1 MRWLDEAALAT
12 CLRAL
17 NAMDLPNG
25 PEVEWAPQPQ
35 GSQQTE
41 EMLLLHEILVSYPHN
56 SEVSF
61 REDDECRIQLFDS
74 MDDNA
79 VQTHEIMVRLVN
91 NTTVNV
97 FQATFHPR
105 PRERLNKEMRM
116 DDFLFYVRWFWP
128 IDDNGDI
135 LRNDEYARLKWVR
148 DWCADDGRLV
158 FYTSVNRR
166 QTLPASTVHFCIRS
180 KCNGWVDHF
189 WMMLPTAIDDMR
201 ILQVDRGNDNAFV
214 RAIATRSDML
224 DCLLKAA
231 NYSCSPQPRGAGF
244 AEEERKNL
252 PARGA
257 VVP

>member
-1 MRWLDEAALAT
+1 MLGQAALAT

-17 NAMDLPNG
+17 NAMDLPGG
-25 PEVEWAPQPQ
+25 PAPAWASEPPE
-35 GSQQTE
+35 GLPRTE
-41 EMLLLHEILVSYPHN
+41 EMFLIQEMIANYPRKSEIAFRGEDECRVQVFNVGTPVPAHEIL
-56 SEVSF
+56 
-61 REDDECRIQLFDS
+61 L
-74 MDDNA
+74 
-79 VQTHEIMVRLVN
+79 RLVN
-91 NTTVNV
+91 KTTVNV
-97 FQATFHPR
+97 FRISFSYGPR
-105 PRERLNKEMRM
+105 TVMNKDMNL
-116 DDFLFYVRWFWP
+116 DDFLFYLRWFLP

-189 WMMLPTAIDDMR
+189 WMMLPTATDDMR
-201 ILQVDRGNDNAFV
+201 ILQVDRGNDNAFI

-244 AEEERKNL
+244 AEEETKGPR
-252 PARGA
+252 ARGA